1 MVKLQ
6 QAACN
11 MHGLIHH
18 LFSHTLAIK
27 QSAYKGPKKL
37 FDHGTFLQVLK
48 NFQRNYRVLK
58 CKHLSIP
65 RFSKKKPKPCG
76 HEILPVRSKVRYFV

>member
-6 QAACN
+6 HTACN

-37 FDHGTFLQVLK
+37 FDLGTFLQVFK
-48 NFQRNYRVLK
+48 KFKRNYRVLT
-58 CKHLSIP
+58 CKLLSIP
-65 RFSKKKPKPCG
+65 RFSKKKPKPCDF
-76 HEILPVRSKVRYFV
+76 EILPVKIQG